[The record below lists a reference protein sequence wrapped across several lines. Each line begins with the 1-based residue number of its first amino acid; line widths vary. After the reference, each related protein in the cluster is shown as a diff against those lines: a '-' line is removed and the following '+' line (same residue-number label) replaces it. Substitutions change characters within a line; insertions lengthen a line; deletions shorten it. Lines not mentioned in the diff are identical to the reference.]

1 MGNSAISAM
10 ILGLCA
16 GLGFFLYGMKLMS
29 VGLEKV
35 AGSKMKDILNWC
47 TKNTG
52 IGVAVGVIFTAVI
65 QSSSA
70 TTVMVTSFVNSGL
83 LSIYQAIGPIIGA
96 NVGTAVT
103 GQLVSFKLDAVAPIF
118 ILVGVIMIN
127 FMKKPMV
134 KNVGEVLFGFGVL
147 FFGMST
153 LKSSMARLEDLPS
166 VVDAI
171 NSVNNPVAAIGIGL
185 LITGV
190 LQSSSAA
197 VGIVIGMA
205 ASGIFTNLTTANYF
219 ILGSNI
225 GATTPAVLASLQG
238 NKNAKRAALSDV
250 LYNAI
255 TALVFAFVFIVF
267 GDKFNSFI
275 MDISNGS
282 GKYQM
287 SRAVA
292 NSQLTIKVAQ
302 MIVAFPIAKY
312 IVKLSETIIKG
323 ADKEIE
329 PCELKYINRGAAI
342 LPTTCVLQATREIN
356 RMGVHAIENL
366 DRAFDALISKDLSK
380 IDEVYETEKQ
390 IDYLSKEITNYLVKI
405 AQTDMPINDAKYIDG
420 YFHVVSD
427 IERIG
432 DHAENIAEF
441 AQTRVKDDI
450 HFSEVG
456 VSELTGM
463 YNKVKN
469 LLKLSLEAF
478 VNKEKTHLLEIQ
490 LLEDEID
497 GLEVQLEKNH
507 VKRMTEGTCS
517 PKSAI
522 YSDLVSNFERVGD
535 HSINIAYAIFEDDED
550 SVEEKL
556 QNA

>member
-1 MGNSAISAM
+1 MGNSAITAM

-52 IGVAVGVIFTAVI
+52 IGVVVGIVFTAVI

-83 LSIYQAIGPIIGA
+83 MSIGQAIGPIMGA

-103 GQLVSFKLDAVAPIF
+103 GQLVSFNLDAVAPIF
-118 ILVGVIMIN
+118 IFVGVIMIN

-153 LKSSMARLEDLPS
+153 LKTSMAKLQDIPG
-166 VVDAI
+166 VVDHI
-171 NSVNNPVAAIGIGL
+171 NSINNPLVAILIGFVITAI
-185 LITGV
+185 

-205 ASGIFTNLTTANYF
+205 GSGIFTNLVTANF
-219 ILGSNI
+219 FVLGSNI
-225 GATTPAVLASLQG
+225 GATAPSVLAAMQG
-238 NKNAKRAALSDV
+238 NKNSKRAALSNV
-250 LYNAI
+250 LYNTFTAI
-255 TALVFAFVFIVF
+255 VFALLLLIV
-267 GDKFNSFI
+267 GDKFNDFI
-275 MDISNGS
+275 FEISNGT
-282 GKYQM
+282 GKRQM
-287 SRAVA
+287 ARAVA
-292 NSQLTIKVAQ
+292 NSQTVIKIAQ
-302 MIVAFPIAKY
+302 MVVAFPFAGM
-312 IVKLSETIIKG
+312 IVKLSEKLISG
-323 ADKEIE
+323 VDKEVE
-329 PCELKYINRGAAI
+329 PCELKYINKGAAI
-342 LPTTCVLQATREIN
+342 LPTTCVLEARREIN
-356 RMGVHAIENL
+356 RMGTHAIENL
-366 DRAFDALISKDLSK
+366 DRAFNALVSKNLSE
-380 IDEVYETEKQ
+380 IDQVYETEKQ

-405 AQTDMPINDAKYIDG
+405 AQTDMPIHDAKFIDG

-427 IERIG
+427 LERIG

-450 HFSEVG
+450 HFSDIGIE
-456 VSELTGM
+456 ELTGM
-463 YNKVKN
+463 FEKVKK
-469 LLKLSLEAF
+469 LLEMSLMAF
-478 VNKEKTHLLEIQ
+478 VDKDRSHLLEIQ

-497 GLEVQLEKNH
+497 GLEILLEKNH

-522 YSDLVSNFERVGD
+522 FSDLVSNFERVGD
-535 HSINIAYAIFEDDED
+535 HSINIAYAIFEEDED
-550 SVEEKL
+550 SVEKEL

>member
-1 MGNSAISAM
+1 MNNSVFLTM
-10 ILGLCA
+10 LLGLCA

-52 IGVAVGVIFTAVI
+52 VGVLVGIIFTAVI

-83 LSIYQAIGPIIGA
+83 MNVAQAIGPIMGA

-103 GQLVSFKLDAVAPIF
+103 GQLVSFNLDAVAPVFIF
-118 ILVGVIMIN
+118 VGVIMIN

-153 LKSSMARLEDLPS
+153 LKTSMAKLDDIPG
-166 VVDAI
+166 VVDNI
-171 NSVNNPVAAIGIGL
+171 NSLNNPLIAIVIGL
-185 LITGV
+185 LITAV

-205 ASGIFTNLTTANYF
+205 GSGIFTNLTTANF
-219 ILGSNI
+219 FVLGSNI
-225 GATTPAVLASLQG
+225 GATAPSVLSALQG
-238 NKNAKRAALSDV
+238 NKNAKRAALSNV
-250 LYNAI
+250 LYNTFTAI
-255 TALVFAFVFIVF
+255 LFAFLLLGF
-267 GDKFNSFI
+267 GGRFNEFI
-275 MDISNGS
+275 MDISNGE
-282 GKYQM
+282 GKAQM
-287 SRAVA
+287 ARAVA
-292 NSQLTIKVAQ
+292 NSQTIIKLAQ
-302 MIVAFPIAKY
+302 MIVAFPFAGM
-312 IVKLSETIIKG
+312 IVKLSEKMIKG
-323 ADKEIE
+323 VDKQVE
-329 PCELKYINRGAAI
+329 PCELKYINKGAAI
-342 LPTTCVLQATREIN
+342 LPTTCILEATKEIN

-366 DRAFDALISKDLSK
+366 DRAFNALINKDLSG
-380 IDEVYETEKQ
+380 IDQVYETEKQ

-405 AQTDMPINDAKYIDG
+405 ARTDMPILDANYIDG

-450 HFSEVG
+450 HFSQVG
-456 VSELTGM
+456 VDELTGM
-463 YNKVKN
+463 FNKVKN
-469 LLKLSLEAF
+469 LLTLSLDAF
-478 VNKEKTHLLEIQ
+478 VNKDRSHLLDIQ
-490 LLEDEID
+490 LLEDEVD
-497 GLEVQLEKNH
+497 GLEILLEKNH
-507 VKRMTEGTCS
+507 VKRMTEGKCS

-522 YSDLVSNFERVGD
+522 FSDLVSNIERVGD
-535 HSINIAYAIFEDDED
+535 HSINIAYAIFEEDED
-550 SVEEKL
+550 VVEDQLKEV
-556 QNA
+556 